1 MEETLDMEDPAATAD
16 RAVPVLEPMRIALLI
31 RSNPLLLELG
41 AITFATV
48 ADAEA

>member
-16 RAVPVLEPMRIALLI
+16 RALLEPMRIALLI

-41 AITFATV
+41 AITFATG